1 MHRDLKAENLLL
13 DNNMNIKIAG
23 NWDTAGYNISAV
35 SLCPGC
41 VQKRTCRQRFG
52 GISTDDIKLSQKKM
66 CFFHFLSSL
75 CVLKSKGNQF
85 ILVYTMAGLKLGSDL
100 CLQSNLCPGPFLGL
114 CQRRYICL
122 PVCEWRD
129 K

>member
-35 SLCPGC
+35 SLCPEC

-52 GISTDDIKLSQKKM
+52 GISTDDIKLSQKKNV
-66 CFFHFLSSL
+66 FFSFS
-75 CVLKSKGNQF
+75 
-85 ILVYTMAGLKLGSDL
+85 
-100 CLQSNLCPGPFLGL
+100 
-114 CQRRYICL
+114 
-122 PVCEWRD
+122 
-129 K
+129 